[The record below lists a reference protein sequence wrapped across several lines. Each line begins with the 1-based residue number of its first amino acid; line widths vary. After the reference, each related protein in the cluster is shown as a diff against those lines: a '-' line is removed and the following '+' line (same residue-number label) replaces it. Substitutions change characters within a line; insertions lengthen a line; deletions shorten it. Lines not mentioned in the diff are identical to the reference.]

1 MTQERPLRLFVA
13 VELPPEARAALR
25 RMVEPVRSA
34 GVGPLRWV
42 DVESIHLTLKF
53 LGDVAPQR
61 VPGLEE
67 ALTTAAQGHAPFTL
81 HLAEGGVFP
90 NRQAPRVVWVSL
102 QGDREAL
109 SMLREDVDQALVGQG
124 FPPETRAF
132 IPHLTVARVRG
143 RLSADERTRLGDALE
158 RVSPAEGAAIPVG
171 AVSLMQST
179 LLPSGAL
186 HERLLQAP
194 LAAALSSERNR

>member
-34 GVGPLRWV
+34 GVGSLRWV
-42 DVESIHLTLKF
+42 DVEGIHLTLKF

-61 VPGLEE
+61 VPGLGE
-67 ALTTAAQGHAPFTL
+67 ALTTAAQRHAPFTL

-90 NRQAPRVVWVSL
+90 NAQAPRVVWVSM

-109 SMLREDVDQALVGQG
+109 AALQEEVDRTLADQG
-124 FPPETRAF
+124 FPSETRAF
-132 IPHLTVARVRG
+132 VPHLTVARVQG
-143 RLSADERTRLGDALE
+143 RLSADERARLADALE
-158 RVSPAEGAAIPVG
+158 RVRPAAEPVIPVG
-171 AVSLMQST
+171 AVSLMRST
-179 LLPSGAL
+179 LLTSGAL
-186 HERLLQAP
+186 HERLLLAP
-194 LAAALSSERNR
+194 LAVLSSKKGR